1 MNSSPIFPT
10 LSSEMRLVIYRES
23 LGQDKI
29 ELRRKKGAFLS
40 FCKMDI
46 FWFLINQVYTCFD
59 LMHCVKRVYSGI
71 DGMDKDQEKFWDL
84 ICDEK

>member
-1 MNSSPIFPT
+1 MLPPPIFPT

-46 FWFLINQVYTCFD
+46 FGF
-59 LMHCVKRVYSGI
+59 
-71 DGMDKDQEKFWDL
+71 
-84 ICDEK
+84 